1 MDVFAED
8 SLEAELDDGL
18 DEAPPISQALV
29 TYLRR
34 RFNASAA
41 LDRVMP
47 NADHH
52 LGLLKGQKEILD
64 HLLMLSNRR

>member
-18 DEAPPISQALV
+18 DEAPPISKALV
-29 TYLRR
+29 SYLRR
-34 RFNASAA
+34 RFDPSAA
-41 LDRVMP
+41 LDSVKP

-52 LGLLKGQKEILD
+52 LGFMKGQKEILD
-64 HLLMLSNRR
+64 HLLMLSRR

>member
-18 DEAPPISQALV
+18 DEAPPISKALV
-29 TYLRR
+29 SYLRR
-34 RFNASAA
+34 RFDPSAT

-64 HLLMLSNRR
+64 HLLMLSRR